1 MQVAK
6 SFFTNLLG
14 VFHRRGA
21 ENAEGAQRGIGKRL
35 LIPSLRS
42 LCVLCASAVNSS
54 AVLLALL
61 SFQLWPF
68 SVKEFLAN
76 YLGPLSPGDLNPRAT
91 ANIGHNLISGHSQY
105 N

>member
-1 MQVAK
+1 
-6 SFFTNLLG
+6 
-14 VFHRRGA
+14 
-21 ENAEGAQRGIGKRL
+21 
-35 LIPSLRS
+35 
-42 LCVLCASAVNSS
+42 VNSS

-91 ANIGHNLISGHSQY
+91 ANIGHNLISGHSQHNDLY
-105 N
+105 ARIVILRSTMAPGKIKPMCLGQN